1 MKYQIARKNSN
12 IDLTSGVSGN
22 ESIAELGEIFESN
35 NTKWQEMGILL
46 PKKTPT
52 NRTFSRNEK
61 GWCYIASQWEHFL
74 TLIIKS
80 EETGVPVDVLMKEA
94 AEKERLRQKRKR
106 EVIKTKKAAELN
118 KDADRSEI
126 RPTQRQGPNLQKQ
139 FGASAAVA
147 ARLDNLL
154 S

>member
-1 MKYQIARKNSN
+1 MVLYC
-12 IDLTSGVSGN
+12 
-22 ESIAELGEIFESN
+22 F
-35 NTKWQEMGILL
+35 
-46 PKKTPT
+46 
-52 NRTFSRNEK
+52 
-61 GWCYIASQWEHFL
+61 CQWEHFL
-74 TLIIKS
+74 TLRIKS
-80 EETGVPVDVLMKEA
+80 EETGVPVDILMKEA

-106 EVIKTKKAAELN
+106 EVMKAKKAAELN

-126 RPTQRQGPNLQKQ
+126 RTTQRQRPNSRKQ

>member
-1 MKYQIARKNSN
+1 M
-12 IDLTSGVSGN
+12 SGN

-52 NRTFSRNEK
+52 NRTRSRNEN
-61 GWCYIASQWEHFL
+61 GWCYIARQWEHFL
-74 TLIIKS
+74 TLRIKS
-80 EETGVPVDVLMKEA
+80 EETGVPVDILMKEA

-106 EVIKTKKAAELN
+106 EVMKAKKAAELN

-126 RPTQRQGPNLQKQ
+126 RTAQRQCPNSRKQ